1 MANKGSQFRCKQD
14 PNTKELACHSFKE
27 NKDGTKV
34 ELASL
39 RARVD
44 GQCKPVITD
53 IEEHYPGE
61 FEKLEKKVINR
72 LVGSCKKT
80 NVPEDF

>member
-1 MANKGSQFRCKQD
+1 MAKDSEFRCKQD
-14 PNTKELACHSFKE
+14 PNTKEFVCSSFKK
-27 NKDGTKV
+27 NKDGTRV

-44 GQCKPVITD
+44 GECNPIVTD

-61 FEKLEKKVINR
+61 FEKLEKECISNLIKLN
-72 LVGSCKKT
+72 
-80 NVPEDF
+80 

>member
-1 MANKGSQFRCKQD
+1 MAKDSEFRCKQD
-14 PNTKELACHSFKE
+14 PNTKEFVCHSFKK
-27 NKDGTKV
+27 NKDGTRV

-44 GQCKPVITD
+44 GQCKPILSD

-61 FEKLEKKVINR
+61 FEKLEKKVIDR
-72 LVGSCKKT
+72 LVGKCKKT
-80 NVPEDF
+80 PSDF